1 MMGGRKNDDATYQQN
16 QQHLQ
21 SGSHQSVVIIHLQI
35 ININIEPSC
44 LSFEVP
50 QLRVLVVALAVTHS
64 RKYKLDIY
72 IIIKLV
78 VLVLL
83 FGFFADLLMCANDIL
98 PNVVIQLQPKIMRD
112 TKKVHWIWCISKN
125 PGCVPPH

>member
-1 MMGGRKNDDATYQQN
+1 MGGRKNDDATYQQS

-21 SGSHQSVVIIHLQI
+21 SGSHQSVVIIHSQI

-64 RKYKLDIY
+64 RKYKLDIF
-72 IIIKLV
+72 IIIIR
-78 VLVLL
+78 LVLGL
-83 FGFFADLLMCANDIL
+83 SIDHNIAIC
-98 PNVVIQLQPKIMRD
+98 
-112 TKKVHWIWCISKN
+112 S
-125 PGCVPPH
+125 